1 MQTIHINKKQE
12 RNKNEEYN
20 FFFDKAFRYLL
31 KTFLFLYIL
40 RKKIKML
47 LNYKKHTRTPSQIEI
62 SEFKALTKLDAS
74 QTLQKELQKL
84 LLTAPNSET
93 DVKS

>member
-1 MQTIHINKKQE
+1 
-12 RNKNEEYN
+12 
-20 FFFDKAFRYLL
+20 
-31 KTFLFLYIL
+31 
-40 RKKIKML
+40 ML

-62 SEFKALTKLDAS
+62 SEFKAFTKLDAS